1 MADRDRVIRGSV
13 SPAGGLALTAA
24 FLFSLGGHASG
35 QAYPQTPLTSQVD
48 ELFAE
53 WDTEDGPGAAL
64 GIFRD
69 GRIVYAQGYGVAN
82 LDYGIPM
89 TPKSVLR
96 IGSISKQ
103 FVAMCIAIL
112 QEQGRLS
119 FDDDIRIHLPEM
131 RDYGE
136 PITIRHLLHH
146 TSGVREYL
154 TLADLIGRPE
164 GSVFG
169 VYTTRELMELLA
181 RQEALDFES
190 GDRFSYTNSGYFL
203 LAEIVTRVSGMKA
216 SAFAAENVF
225 GPLGMSHTRFYD
237 DPNAIIPN
245 KAQGYSPTPDGG
257 YRLDILRSEVIGDLG
272 VITTVEDLLHWD
284 NNFYENKL
292 GAGSDD
298 LIATMSERGRTAAG
312 VELTYALGLEFG
324 SYRGLSTMGHSGSAV
339 GYVAQFLQFPEQ
351 RFSVVVLS
359 NLSTFGSGRLAR
371 RVADLYLADLFTE
384 PMASG
389 GQTRARPMPP
399 EAVTLSMAELEA
411 FVGDFY
417 SEELDISYSFDVRG
431 GGLQL
436 ELRGNRTTLR
446 PYPDDRFGWGRREL
460 IFDRDQRGLVFG
472 FTLEAGG
479 VQGLRFRKVAGAR

>member
-1 MADRDRVIRGSV
+1 
-13 SPAGGLALTAA
+13 
-24 FLFSLGGHASG
+24 
-35 QAYPQTPLTSQVD
+35 
-48 ELFAE
+48 
-53 WDTEDGPGAAL
+53 
-64 GIFRD
+64 
-69 GRIVYAQGYGVAN
+69 
-82 LDYGIPM
+82 
-89 TPKSVLR
+89 
-96 IGSISKQ
+96 
-103 FVAMCIAIL
+103 
-112 QEQGRLS
+112 
-119 FDDDIRIHLPEM
+119 
-131 RDYGE
+131 
-136 PITIRHLLHH
+136 
-146 TSGVREYL
+146 
-154 TLADLIGRPE
+154 
-164 GSVFG
+164 
-169 VYTTRELMELLA
+169 
-181 RQEALDFES
+181 
-190 GDRFSYTNSGYFL
+190 
-203 LAEIVTRVSGMKA
+203 
-216 SAFAAENVF
+216 
-225 GPLGMSHTRFYD
+225 MSHTRFYD

-359 NLSTFGSGRLAR
+359 NLSTFGPGRLAR